1 MKTIFTM
8 PVQKTVL
15 RTIRTMAVDA
25 SLGAVFAGLY
35 GFVFG
40 GFGALVHYESHRL
53 IWNAGLFALCGAVA
67 GLLLG
72 TYSAISEADRKSANA
87 LSPEPDVVGKEEKPV
102 AAVRQFVAPTCR
114 QPLNSHAAV

>member
-1 MKTIFTM
+1 MRTIFT
-8 PVQKTVL
+8 VSGQKTIV
-15 RTIRTMAVDA
+15 RVMRTMFVDA
-25 SLGAVFAGLY
+25 ILGAVFAGLY

-40 GFGALVHYESHRL
+40 GFGALVHDESHRL

-72 TYSAISEADRKSANA
+72 AYGAILEADDKSADA
-87 LSPEPDVVGKEEKPV
+87 SSPASDVVAKDEKPV
-102 AAVRQFVAPTCR
+102 TAVRQLVAPTCR